1 MKSNVRLRNNV
12 QKFPKKVQI
21 DDEKCNE
28 NYNNNYNNEKT
39 EKKLK
44 FSVINYLRQELMFIL
59 DPLQTHLINK
69 IPYLSNKI
77 NLTRKL
83 NKKQSPFLQWFCQTI
98 FFSGYLSFFWLL
110 GNYNFSIIWVFLI
123 VTGSAYCESR
133 FIARKKAIEE
143 YQKKHRQMELETT
156 KYERHLAKKEK
167 FRKETQSIVTEIKK
181 TGSFGLANSMDLQ
194 DEEKLFRHAPDATS
208 DNTLTSCSEIDLDKT
223 INDFAADAISL
234 SSAKRQISQN
244 TATSSRTNSIDIK
257 HKTQLSTSKRPNKEQ
272 SSLVNLLDNKI
283 EQTITKMTK
292 KIEKY
297 RYEEPST
304 FFEDTLFG
312 MKAESCEWLNS
323 IMSDFWPYIT
333 VFVKQILHDQV
344 EPMITAMEPQ
354 NILKNFSFKEI
365 HLGNLAPRIVA
376 VNSYRPKAGCTM
388 REMNESFENGNMA
401 RSIILNLDLDFCGET
416 DIQVNCMMMSFGL
429 QDMIFKGKVR
439 IELGPLFTDPP
450 FFASIAISFVDVPDI
465 DFCLTGIGHICELP
479 LLNNVLHDTIDQ
491 IISSIC
497 VLPNKIIVPLVNLD
511 SMQKFRSEDLW
522 KLSQMDLMHPFARGM
537 LFIHLKRANNLVAKD
552 HKKIMGKMIIEGKS
566 DPFVIFR
573 LGANKEYKSKIIYKN
588 LDPVWDEKTCMLVTN
603 PSLQKLKIEVWDD
616 DTITDVPIVNKL
628 YTVKMA
634 EKLSL
639 INQPDELGRLTLQV
653 RDLCPQRINVT
664 DSLNDIEHG
673 ELEVDYYYLPLLES
687 YEEPEESSNSNLPNL
702 YQKTVVNIVIET
714 VTNIPKLVAN
724 KNPLCYMTIH
734 SPSNVEEFEMTPILP
749 VNSNT
754 IENNKSIGLSEISKS
769 NIAANKSSINF
780 SHEFYYI
787 LPNKEKNLGHKN
799 LTLLSSTK
807 DKIATQTLTF
817 DTSDTSQVYSE
828 YENLELR
835 YVDKRYNHLNKR
847 GQKCVCKVGIR
858 VRRAVGALNY
868 QIVPEPSGSTSG
880 QNTPVNTKT
889 RRESENSYSVVTEK
903 TASETTV
910 TSNENTKINSIR
922 ESLNEKKSKFTNKLN
937 QGSKLIKGQLKEM
950 NPLNK
955 FGSNASSTSL
965 AAKDVLSKDQN
976 D

>member
-1 MKSNVRLRNNV
+1 MKSSVRLRSNI
-12 QKFPKKVQI
+12 QKLPKKVQI
-21 DDEKCNE
+21 DDEKRNE
-28 NYNNNYNNEKT
+28 NYNSNNEKP

-69 IPYLSNKI
+69 IPFLSNKI

-133 FIARKKAIEE
+133 FIARKMAIEE

-167 FRKETQSIVTEIKK
+167 FRKETCSIVTEIKK
-181 TGSFGLANSMDLQ
+181 TGSFGLANSLDLQ
-194 DEEKLFRHAPDATS
+194 DEEKQFRHAPDATS

-244 TATSSRTNSIDIK
+244 TATSSRTNSID
-257 HKTQLSTSKRPNKEQ
+257 HKIQLSTSKRPEP
-272 SSLVNLLDNKI
+272 SSLENLLKNKI
-283 EQTITKMTK
+283 NQTMTKMTE
-292 KIEKY
+292 KIQKY

-323 IMSDFWPYIT
+323 VMSDFWPYIT

-376 VNSYRPKAGCTM
+376 VNAYRPKAGCTM

-439 IELGPLFTDPP
+439 IELGPLFTEPP

-497 VLPNKIIVPLVNLD
+497 VLPNKIIVPLIDLD
-511 SMQKFRSEDLW
+511 SMQKNRSEDLW

-537 LFIHLKRANNLVAKD
+537 LFIHLKKGNDLVAKD
-552 HKKIMGKMIIEGKS
+552 HKKVMGKVLIEGKS

-573 LGANKEYKSKIIYKN
+573 LGANKEYKSKIVYKN

-664 DSLNDIEHG
+664 DRLNDIEHG
-673 ELEVDYYYLPLLES
+673 ELEIDYYYLPLLES
-687 YEEPEESSNSNLPNL
+687 YEEPEKDSDLPNL

-749 VNSNT
+749 VNSNS
-754 IENNKSIGLSEISKS
+754 IENNNKSFNQSDISKP

-787 LPNKEKNLGHKN
+787 LPDKEKNLGHKN

-817 DTSDTSQVYSE
+817 DTSDTSQIYSE

-858 VRRAVGALNY
+858 VKRAVGSLNY
-868 QIVPEPSGSTSG
+868 QAIPEPSVSS
-880 QNTPVNTKT
+880 QNTPVKPH
-889 RRESENSYSVVTEK
+889 RERLSSENSIITCTEK
-903 TASETTV
+903 ASEITV

-955 FGSNASSTSL
+955 FGSNASNSSL